1 VRHAVVMSVT
11 ATLSRLTSALL
22 VSGSLLLAFAG
33 FAYSRPDGIRFT
45 GGAHR
50 VVQGNEMAVTLS
62 VSPAGCAAARACAT
76 RAARPRTSPP

>member
-1 VRHAVVMSVT
+1 MNVT

-45 GGAHR
+45 GGAR
-50 VVQGNEMAVTLS
+50 GS
-62 VSPAGCAAARACAT
+62 CRGT
-76 RAARPRTSPP
+76 RWP